1 MKLKSNVCNRIL
13 MGILGGLVAMPLL
26 AVEIITKEDLV
37 NHVVKK
43 EQLVRVADNAIFL
56 LDTSSSMNDK
66 FGDTDKTLLQV
77 ETAVLK
83 DRNSYFPDLGH
94 KIGIYTFTGWQE
106 NYPTQPYN
114 RDKIAAALETVKK
127 KGGGPTPL
135 KRGLEKLEEVL
146 KPLTGRTAVFLFW
159 DGEFTGEDPAA
170 VAKKL
175 ASTYDVCF
183 YLINDSRSGNLTA
196 DAKTIGSLNA
206 CSRVIPIANF
216 INRPEYATGALFDV
230 KVTEHVVTTTRT
242 KIVGLKADHTNFTF
256 NGTALADEDK
266 AELDKVAEFMKGHPK
281 SYALVAGYTDDAGT
295 KDYNEGLSRTRAEM
309 VGNYLKEKHGIDDS
323 RVVLLWYGLTNPV
336 VPNDSA
342 ENRAKNRRVEV
353 TVGLGE

>member
-1 MKLKSNVCNRIL
+1 MKLKSNVRNRIL
-13 MGILGGLVAMPLL
+13 MGVLGGLVALPAL

-66 FGDTDKTLLQV
+66 FGDTDKTLIQV

-94 KIGIYTFTGWQE
+94 KVGIYTFTGWKE
-106 NYPTQPYN
+106 HYAVQPYN
-114 RDKIAAALETVKK
+114 RDKIAAALDTVSK

-135 KRGLEKLEEVL
+135 KRGLMNLEEVL
-146 KPLTGRTAVFLFW
+146 KPLTGRTAIFLFW
-159 DGEFTGEDPAA
+159 DGEFTGDDPAA
-170 VAKKL
+170 IAKKI

-183 YLINDSRSGNLTA
+183 YLINDSKTGAETA
-196 DAKTIGSLNA
+196 EAKAIGSLNA

-216 INRPEYATGALFDV
+216 INQPQYTTGALFDV
-230 KVTEHVVTTTRT
+230 KVTEHVVTTTHT
-242 KIVGLKADHTNFTF
+242 KIVGLKADDMNFSF
-256 NGTALADEDK
+256 NGTALADHDK
-266 AELDKVAEFMKGHPK
+266 ADLDKVAEFMKGHPK
-281 SYALVAGYTDDAGT
+281 AFALVAGYTDDAGT

-309 VGNYLKEKHGIDDS
+309 VGNYLKEHGIDNS
-323 RVVLLWYGLTNPV
+323 RIVVLWYGLTNPI
-336 VPNDSA
+336 VPNDSP

-353 TVGLGE
+353 AVGLGD